1 MANLRANKSI
11 CLSSCAFRRLVT
23 LLIAVLV
30 TRGAAFGTTV
40 LKLSFEELVRKSG
53 RIILGRCL
61 STESR
66 WNQGNTLIYTY
77 SRFAV
82 SDNFKGQANGFVD
95 VVTMGGVVDGITQT
109 ISGMP
114 QFEVNEE
121 VVLFLEPSKR
131 NLWQPVGLSQGKF
144 RIEKNS
150 QTGDKEAV
158 LSLSGL
164 RLYGTPSGNTSTQ
177 DHPQR
182 IALGRL
188 VQVIRRLVGN

>member
-1 MANLRANKSI
+1 MVNLRANKPI
-11 CLSSCAFRRLVT
+11 CLSSCTFRRLAT

-82 SDNFKGQANGFVD
+82 SENFKGQANGFVD
-95 VVTMGGVVDGITQT
+95 VVTVGGVVDGITQT

-114 QFEVNEE
+114 HFEVNEE

-131 NLWQPVGLSQGKF
+131 DLWQPVGLSQGKF

-164 RLYGTPSGNTSTQ
+164 RLYGTPSGNTSIQ
-177 DHPQR
+177 DHPRR

-188 VQVIRRLVGN
+188 VQVIKRLVGN